1 VLGQSDLL
9 ELGNRADI
17 DEQIP
22 KSRRLQRSYNKPGF
36 RLSFPTA
43 IVVHSLEGREPSR
56 LVGGRNGAAY
66 CAANQHCLIGSNSTF
81 HGLTRCTDGL
91 NGVGWSIAAQ
101 VQSGQALSWAP
112 LY

>member
-43 IVVHSLEGREPSR
+43 IVV
-56 LVGGRNGAAY
+56 
-66 CAANQHCLIGSNSTF
+66 
-81 HGLTRCTDGL
+81 
-91 NGVGWSIAAQ
+91 
-101 VQSGQALSWAP
+101 QSGGARAKSIGRRP
-112 LY
+112 